1 MIHSSKVSFSS
12 ASLSPIF
19 LFFRFSE
26 VFAVEQKELI
36 VDLTRDVCGVFLGR
50 GVVIILEFGNSFLP
64 FKLVLE
70 GFCYAI
76 IAVGL
81 SC

>member
-1 MIHSSKVSFSS
+1 M
-12 ASLSPIF
+12 
-19 LFFRFSE
+19 
-26 VFAVEQKELI
+26 EQKELI
-36 VDLTRDVCGVFLGR
+36 VDLTRDVCGGFLGR